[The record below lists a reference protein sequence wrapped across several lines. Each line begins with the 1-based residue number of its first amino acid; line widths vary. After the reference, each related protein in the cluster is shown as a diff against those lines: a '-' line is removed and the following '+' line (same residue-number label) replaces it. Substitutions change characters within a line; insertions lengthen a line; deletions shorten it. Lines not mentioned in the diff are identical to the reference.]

1 MVERSSTAILD
12 DTYASLSHPVRREML
27 ELLSAAPRRVTEVAA
42 PFDISLAA
50 ASKHVRVLERAGL
63 VERAVRGRD
72 HVLTLQPDPL
82 EAAAEWIDP
91 YRRFWETKLDALE
104 AHLRRN
110 R

>member
-72 HVLTLQPDPL
+72 HVLTLQPEPL
-82 EAAAEWIDP
+82 ETAAEWIDP

>member
-1 MVERSSTAILD
+1 MVERRSTVLD
-12 DTYASLSHPVRREML
+12 GTYAGLSHAVRREML
-27 ELLSAAPRRVTEVAA
+27 ERLSDEPLRVTDIAA

-63 VERAVRGRD
+63 IERTVHGRD
-72 HVLTLQPDPL
+72 HVLSLRPEPL
-82 EAAAEWIDP
+82 ETAAEWIDP

-104 AHLRRN
+104 DHLRRK